1 MARTTPDKAELKRN
15 IVNIKKLLKQRDF
28 SMIDSG
34 IELTRS
40 LDQELIFAE
49 FLKDCAINKEG
60 QLVRNK
66 MFSGTGPAQP
76 YLDYAL
82 LNLVAYAPEK
92 TNLNKSLKRSNI
104 KSLNFY
110 ESIEWTELPSY
121 ISSFTSLTSLELNS
135 CGNLQNFDSLANCT
149 NLTSLDLS
157 DCDALENIDGLAN
170 LTKLTSLDLSTSGTP
185 QNNQKLQNIDGLA
198 NCTNLT
204 SLDLQW
210 CNVLQNVDGLA
221 NLTKLT
227 SLDLTYCESI
237 KPKPSLVYM
246 YTRQQVVTY
255 QEHIKKSMKK

>member
-82 LNLVAYAPEK
+82 FNLIAYAPEK

-104 KSLNFY
+104 KSLSFY

-149 NLTSLDLS
+149 NLTSLIMNT
-157 DCDALENIDGLAN
+157 CDA
-170 LTKLTSLDLSTSGTP
+170 
-185 QNNQKLQNIDGLA
+185 
-198 NCTNLT
+198 
-204 SLDLQW
+204 
-210 CNVLQNVDGLA
+210 LQNVDVLVDESRRPP
-221 NLTKLT
+221 KLT
-227 SLDLTYCESI
+227 NWWEWYYNIVGDERC
-237 KPKPSLVYM
+237 P
-246 YTRQQVVTY
+246 VVDT
-255 QEHIKKSMKK
+255 